1 MISIIIPVYN
11 RGKQIGACLE
21 SILNQSYKNY
31 EVIIVNDGSTDNTRE
46 VIDSYRERFGINLS
60 LHDQNNQGPQ
70 VARNQGAKYSHGE
83 FLLFCDGD
91 IILNS
96 RMLEKMHNALKSNP
110 EAAFVYSNFIWV
122 KKKFKLE
129 KFSTEKLRTIPYI
142 HTCSLIKKEFFPG
155 FDVNIKRFQDWDLW
169 LTILEQGH
177 GGVWIDDFLFRKQ
190 SGATMSSWLPSF
202 TYKLFPFLPKVKK
215 YHQAM
220 NVIKQKHRL

>member
-31 EVIIVNDGSTDNTRE
+31 EVIIINDGSTDNTRE

-60 LHDQNNQGPQ
+60 LHDQSNQGPQ

-110 EAAFVYSNFIWV
+110 EAAVTMITSNKGISIAREEIEFAV
-122 KKKFKLE
+122 C
-129 KFSTEKLRTIPYI
+129 TYI
-142 HTCSLIKKEFFPG
+142 MKNVTHSNELLNQFNKVIISPIKTNIVSPIKTSVTFPIQKVQNYYKTKNYVMLALITS
-155 FDVNIKRFQDWDLW
+155 ISIS
-169 LTILEQGH
+169 ILVAVGYLNSMIFH
-177 GGVWIDDFLFRKQ
+177 
-190 SGATMSSWLPSF
+190 
-202 TYKLFPFLPKVKK
+202 
-215 YHQAM
+215 
-220 NVIKQKHRL
+220 